1 MKMQIKSYNKTY
13 TVETVND
20 DLEIYEY
27 FDIFIGLLIQSG
39 WQKSTIEEGIIELAE
54 SFKEDI

>member
-1 MKMQIKSYNKTY
+1 MKLQLESYKKKY
-13 TVETVND
+13 TVETEND